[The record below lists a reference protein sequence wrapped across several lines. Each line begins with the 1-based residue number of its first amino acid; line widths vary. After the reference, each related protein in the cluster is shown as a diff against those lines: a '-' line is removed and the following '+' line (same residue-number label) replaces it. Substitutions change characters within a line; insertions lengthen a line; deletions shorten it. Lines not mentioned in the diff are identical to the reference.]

1 MIQSIRITNYQS
13 LQDVDITLGKFT
25 VIVGASSSGKS
36 AFTRAFKA
44 ITSNTLDSDSIT
56 RGAKVAA
63 ISVKTEAATITIERG
78 SNGSS
83 FYRIAKDGSQEQI
96 FTKLNRQV
104 PAEVT
109 AEIGISP
116 SSQEY
121 ASVNF
126 AGQFDTPYLLR
137 EGSSSVARI
146 LGELT
151 NVSTIFSA
159 VREANRRT
167 KAASTIVNMRK
178 KDLENTILQIADY
191 SNIAK
196 ELQTMAEAEALFD
209 SCQTLESRVSRL
221 RTLVG
226 QASHA
231 SQALSRISEIRELP
245 SLAGL
250 EKAQTDLLS
259 FKTILRTLSTAK
271 KVIAEQTLVI
281 EESQE
286 KVKLI
291 NDTIHETLVA
301 AGQCPTCNQTVGDNK

>member
-1 MIQSIRITNYQS
+1 MIQSIKITNYQS

-36 AFTRAFKA
+36 ALTRAIKA

-63 ISVKTEAATITIERG
+63 ISVKTETATITIERE

-83 FYRIAKDGSQEQI
+83 FYRLAKDGSQEQI
-96 FTKLNRQV
+96 FTKLNRSV
-104 PAEVT
+104 PTEIT
-109 AEIGISP
+109 SEIGISP
-116 SSQEY
+116 CSQEY

-167 KAASTIVNMRK
+167 KAASTVANMRK
-178 KDLENTILQIADY
+178 KDLDKVVLQIAEY
-191 SNIAK
+191 SSIGENIEK
-196 ELQTMAEAEALFD
+196 LSRAETIFE
-209 SCQTLESRVSRL
+209 SCQKLDAQASRL
-221 RTLVG
+221 RTLVR
-226 QASHA
+226 QASEA

-245 SLAGL
+245 SLAQL
-250 EKAQTDLLS
+250 EKAQKNLLS
-259 FKTILRTLSTAK
+259 FKTILRTLSKAK
-271 KVIAEQTLVI
+271 RDIDEYGLAIKQ
-281 EESQE
+281 SQDQ
-286 KVKLI
+286 I
-291 NDTIHETLVA
+291 NTIQDTIHETLVA
-301 AGQCPTCNQTVGDNK
+301 AGHCPTCNQTVGDN